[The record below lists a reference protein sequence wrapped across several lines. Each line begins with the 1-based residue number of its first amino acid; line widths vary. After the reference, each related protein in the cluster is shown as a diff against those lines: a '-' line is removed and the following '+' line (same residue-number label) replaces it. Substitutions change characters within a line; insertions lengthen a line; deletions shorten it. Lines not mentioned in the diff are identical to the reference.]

1 MLCKGCKTMYDF
13 TKSKTIQSF
22 EKSITNRIMTMDLAN
37 YKQEQL
43 RKKREFTSSARPRN
57 LSVKNKVPKVVY

>member
-1 MLCKGCKTMYDF
+1 MYDF

-22 EKSITNRIMTMDLAN
+22 EKSITNRIMTMDLIN